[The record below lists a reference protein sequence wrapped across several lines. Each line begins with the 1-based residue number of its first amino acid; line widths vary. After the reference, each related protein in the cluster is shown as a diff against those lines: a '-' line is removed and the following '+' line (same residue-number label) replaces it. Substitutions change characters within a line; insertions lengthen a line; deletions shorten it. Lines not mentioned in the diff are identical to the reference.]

1 MAKKEKKK
9 KVKKKKGE
17 YYELKGEKLER
28 KKLFCPKCGA
38 GVFMAAH
45 KSRAV
50 CGKCGYTEWKT
61 GDKK

>member
-9 KVKKKKGE
+9 NVKKKKGE
-17 YYELKGEKLER
+17 YYELKEEKVER

-38 GVFMAAH
+38 GVFMGTH
-45 KSRAV
+45 KERSV